1 MTNTLT
7 TGNLPNLIII
17 GAMKSGTT
25 SLHYYLNLHPDIC
38 MCRSKELDFFNKD
51 ENWHKG
57 IEWYKSHF
65 TEEAKIYGESSP
77 NYTAFPKWTNTPQR
91 MFSTIPETKLIYILR
106 EPIERIISH
115 YVHRYAVGKE
125 NLKIEDALSDFD
137 SNRYVAR
144 SKYYFQLSKY
154 LEFFPAS
161 NLLVITSKELSA
173 SPQQVMNRIF
183 QFLEVD
189 TDFEFQFD
197 VTKNA
202 AEVLRF
208 GSSITNSNFQ
218 YDTKLHDSARKR
230 RMTISADSKTAKTL
244 SKITKLLPIEIRD
257 HVKKALYFPF
267 SEKIKRPQISDDLR
281 NRLLDYLAEDIEK
294 LKEFTGYSF
303 EEWNLK

>member
-202 AEVLRF
+202 ADVLIF
-208 GSSITNSNFQ
+208 GSSITDSNFKFN
-218 YDTKLHDSARKR
+218 TKLHDSSRKR
-230 RMTISADSKTAKTL
+230 RITIPAKGKTAKTI
-244 SKITKLLPIEIRD
+244 STITKLLPIEIRD
-257 HVKKALYFPF
+257 HVKKVLYFPF
-267 SEKIKRPQISDDLR
+267 TEKIKRPQISDDLR